1 MRFTNII
8 TSAAF
13 AAAIGFSGSASAD
26 TIVGGINVT
35 GVDMP
40 KVQELCM
47 QLAEAPTPAVDAD
60 QESDQDDSTPE
71 NAPPEDSTA
80 EDSTAEDSTSTDTNS
95 SESKTIDDITA
106 QDCVDAGL
114 LPEDTDVPA
123 AN

>member
-1 MRFTNII
+1 MRFINII

-13 AAAIGFSGSASAD
+13 ASVIGFSGPASAD
-26 TIVGGINVT
+26 TLVGGINVT
-35 GVDMP
+35 DVDLP

-71 NAPPEDSTA
+71 NATPEDSTA
-80 EDSTAEDSTSTDTNS
+80 TDTNS